1 MFSKLKKEIVSKFGE
16 KLEKQ
21 MNQIDK
27 FEKKLEKQTNRINKL
42 EGKIALQKKM
52 SESNVTTMNNTADVL
67 VFDFMELK
75 YRSMNLLKM

>member
-1 MFSKLKKEIVSKFGE
+1 MFSKLKKEIVSKFEE

-42 EGKIALQKKM
+42 EGKIA
-52 SESNVTTMNNTADVL
+52 
-67 VFDFMELK
+67 
-75 YRSMNLLKM
+75 

>member
-1 MFSKLKKEIVSKFGE
+1 MFSKLKEEIVSKFEE
-16 KLEKQ
+16 KLEQQ

-27 FEKKLEKQTNRINKL
+27 FEEKLEKQANRINKL

-67 VFDFMELK
+67 VFEFMELK
-75 YRSMNLLKM
+75 YRSMNRLMM